1 MSELLST
8 LNPEQKAAVT
18 HGKGPLMIVAG
29 AGTGKTTVVTQRI
42 VWLMH
47 PASGGASSSA
57 AFGRPLNPD
66 EILALTFTDKAAAEM
81 EDRVGAAL
89 PIGYRDLWISTFHAL
104 CERLLRTHALDIG
117 LNDDFRVLT
126 PTHLWAM
133 LKKHEA
139 RFNLDYYRPK
149 GNPTKFFHAL
159 IRHFSRAKDE
169 AVGPEEYATFVEEQS
184 LNHNSAL
191 GVPLEGIEG
200 EELDAAKLREI
211 ARSYATYEQ
220 ILRDENALDFGDL
233 LVWTLKLFKERPNIL
248 AKYRKQF
255 QCIVVDEF
263 QDTNWV
269 QYELVKM
276 LSAPAHNLTVVADDD
291 QAIYRWR
298 GASFNNVIQFK
309 KDFPQ
314 SRDVALIKNYR
325 SAQPI
330 LDLAYE
336 FIQKNN
342 PNRLEAQL
350 HSSVLGSPISKHLRS
365 ATALKGSIEHIAAQT
380 IQDEARMVVKTILVQ
395 AREHEK
401 NQQPFRW
408 NDVAILVRSNSD
420 ADPFIRALEA
430 AGIPY
435 DVASSRGL
443 YQAPIALDTLSY
455 LHLLDNYH
463 ESSSLYR
470 VLRMSVFAV
479 ADDAIFTLL
488 REARKKNHSL
498 YEVLRRA
505 GTVVGVRSED
515 QQKIVTL
522 LTMIEAHTALAK
534 KFGPAK
540 VMVAFFK
547 DSGLVARWR
556 AEEATPHDLQ
566 ELSFAEQLYR
576 VTETYERDNT
586 TPTVKGFS
594 EFIRLSLDSGDEGT
608 LRRDDAGP
616 EAVQVMTMHAAKGLE
631 FAIVFV
637 VSMVDRR
644 FPTQAR
650 SEPIELP
657 MELMKEILPAGDWH
671 LQEERRLMY
680 VAITRAKEQLY
691 FTSAEDYG
699 GVRKKKP
706 SLFLYELKLIEQ
718 KPEFRIKNK
727 EKKSETVIAS
737 FSEAIQKPSFAAPVL
752 HEHLPGYFSFT
763 QLKAFESC
771 PLQYKFAHILK
782 IPIEGRYTFSFGKSM
797 HRALELFFTRMLHK
811 SEQAQLFAPLTL
823 SAGTNP
829 SLDELLELYEQ
840 SWLNEWYNSKEDA
853 EEYYARGKNILKE
866 FFKIHA
872 THWPTPRYL
881 EKPFTLKFGEF
892 ELRGVIDRVDT
903 LSEGER
909 PEIEIIDYKT
919 GRVPEGATLP
929 FDKKQQLLIY
939 QIAVER
945 LTDEQPKLLSYYYLE
960 QNKKVS
966 FLGTP
971 TDLEKVELFV
981 MDTIEGIRGGDY
993 RATPE
998 PMVCQFC
1005 DFKNICEYRAV

>member
-42 VWLMH
+42 VWLLNT
-47 PASGGASSSA
+47 PD
-57 AFGRPLNPD
+57 AFGRPLATD

-81 EDRVGAAL
+81 EDRVGSAL

-126 PTHLWAM
+126 PTHLWAI

-139 RFNLDYYRPK
+139 RFALDYYRPK

-169 AVGPEEYATFVEEQS
+169 AVGPEEYALFVQEQS

-191 GVPLEGIEG
+191 GIPVEGIEG
-200 EELDAAKLREI
+200 QEFDAMKLREI
-211 ARSYATYEQ
+211 ASAYATYEQ

-233 LVWTLKLFKERPNIL
+233 LVWTLKLLRERPNIL
-248 AKYRKQF
+248 AKYRTQF

-269 QYELVKM
+269 QYELVKI
-276 LSAPAHNLTVVADDD
+276 LAGPASNLTVVADDD

-309 KDFPQ
+309 KDFPA
-314 SRDVALIKNYR
+314 SRDVALIQNYR
-325 SAQPI
+325 SAQQI
-330 LDLAYE
+330 LDLAYK
-336 FIQKNN
+336 FIQQNN
-342 PNRLEAQL
+342 PNRLEAQINN
-350 HSSVLGSPISKHLRS
+350 SVHGLTISKHLQS
-365 ATALKGSIEHIAAQT
+365 ATGVTGSIEHIASQT
-380 IQDEARMVVKTILVQ
+380 IQDETRMVAKAILEQ
-395 AREHEK
+395 LRLHEK
-401 NQQPFRW
+401 DQKPFRW

-435 DVASSRGL
+435 DIASSRGL
-443 YQAPIALDTLSY
+443 YQTPIVLDTLAY

-463 ESSSLYR
+463 ESPSLYR
-470 VLRMSVFAV
+470 VLRMSVVGV

-505 GTVVGVRSED
+505 GTVGVRKDD
-515 QQKIVTL
+515 QEKITKL
-522 LTMIEAHTALAK
+522 LGMIDTHTTLAK
-534 KFGPAK
+534 QYGPAK
-540 VMVAFFK
+540 VMVAFFR

-566 ELSFAEQLYR
+566 ELSWAEQFYR
-576 VTETYERDNT
+576 VTESYERDNI
-586 TPTVKGFS
+586 TPTVKGFA
-594 EFIRLSLDSGDEGT
+594 EFIRLSLEAGDEGT
-608 LRRDDAGP
+608 LKRDDEGP

-631 FAIVFV
+631 FSVVFI

-644 FPTQAR
+644 FPTQQR
-650 SEPIELP
+650 SEPLELP
-657 MELMKEILPAGDWH
+657 VELMKELLPQGDWH

-680 VAITRAKEQLY
+680 VAITRAKQHLY

-706 SLFLYELKLIEQ
+706 SLFLYELKLIEP
-718 KPEFRIKNK
+718 KPESRIKNK
-727 EKKSETVIAS
+727 EKKSES
-737 FSEAIQKPSFAAPVL
+737 FSLASTQVAPVL
-752 HEHLPGYFSFT
+752 NSKFQIPNSHLPSYFSFT

-797 HRALELFFTRMLHK
+797 HKALELFFMRMLHRA
-811 SEQAQLFAPLTL
+811 EQAQLFVPSTPSALAPTL
-823 SAGTNP
+823 EE
-829 SLDELLELYEQ
+829 LFKIYDE
-840 SWLNEWYNSKEDA
+840 SWLNEWYDTKEAA
-853 EEYYARGKNILKE
+853 EEYYTRGKKILKE
-866 FFKIHA
+866 FFEIHSKS
-872 THWPTPRYL
+872 WPTPRYL
-881 EKPFTLKFGEF
+881 EKPFTIKFGEY

-903 LSEGER
+903 LKEGEH

-919 GRVPEGATLP
+919 GRVPDGATLP

-939 QIAVER
+939 QLAVER
-945 LTDEQPKLLSYYYLE
+945 LTDERPQLLSYYYLE

-971 TDLEKVELFV
+971 ADLEKVESFV
-981 MDTIEGIRGGDY
+981 VDTIEGIRRGDFT
-993 RATPE
+993 ATPD
-998 PMVCQFC
+998 PMVCKFC